1 MDKIIMHEYVLLKK
15 DSPTIKGKHVI
26 FDAKVG
32 GEKLV
37 YKRIRYSINVFKIG
51 NLEIKIPSMV
61 YWLKE
66 FGAPVSN
73 NTDTIVFLR
82 PFKKTWDNSERPRV
96 SYDEWGKKDHPLTN
110 IWLIIQFDYTD
121 ISQTVPLIKEY
132 VEDAKLKK
140 LLRQKA
146 EKFII

>member
-1 MDKIIMHEYVLLKK
+1 MNKIIMHEYILLKK
-15 DSPTIKGKHVI
+15 DVPTIKGKHVI
-26 FDAKVG
+26 IDAKVG

-37 YKRIRYSINVFKIG
+37 YKRIRYSVNVIKIG
-51 NLEIKIPSMV
+51 TLEIKIPSMV

-66 FGAPVSN
+66 LGAPVHD
-73 NTDTIVFLR
+73 NTDTVVFLR

-110 IWLIIQFDYTD
+110 IWLIIQFDYKD

-140 LLRQKA
+140 LLRQKV
-146 EKFII
+146 EKFNI